1 MGNAIVVEVADVE
14 ACARE
19 PIHLIEA
26 IQGHGALLALADPSL
41 RVVKASA
48 NAGGLLLTESAQL
61 IGQSLAAHAEAL
73 ARTVDEALPRLTGDV
88 LRLAE
93 QRLPDGTRVHAFVH
107 RAGDEVVLE
116 LEPVE
121 GSDGLTEPLRAVAEL
136 SRGLATCDGEF
147 ACVITAREVRG
158 LTGYER
164 VMIYRFADSGD
175 GEVVAESLA
184 PGADSY
190 LGLRFPAS
198 DIPPQARAAF
208 DAVGVRV
215 IVDAT
220 VPDSPLLPPAE
231 RVAGKALDLGRSGL
245 RAVSPIHLEYLR
257 NMGVQASLSAAIR
270 VDGRLWG
277 LIACHHPTPRRAPP
291 AVREVAGLAAS
302 LLAARLTALD
312 RQRLMEAQLR
322 ADAFQRELFA
332 RFSAEGPEWVGDLM
346 RPEAI
351 LPVVHADGAA
361 LYVRG
366 VATTVG
372 DAGGGGTLGPL
383 LERIAERLGSGDLL
397 VVESIAEDFP
407 EAGPVPFAGFLAVRL
422 SPAVGDLLV
431 WTRGEVLR
439 SVLWAG
445 DPRHKVTRDPG
456 TGRLSPRTSFA
467 AWSEQVRGRC
477 APWTTEDL
485 AVARALLAN
494 LRVAI
499 GTVYGAR
506 QVLLESNRRF
516 RDFSHM
522 VAHDLQEPLRA
533 ISGFCDIIQRRYAA
547 TLPVQGQGYLRNA
560 IDGAH
565 RMQRMITDVLAFA
578 TIQNVDSPMV
588 AVDLADAGQEAVSA
602 LRGALAEQDG
612 EVRIGELPVV
622 RGHRRFLVQLL
633 QNLISNAIKYRS
645 ERPPVIGITAQLER
659 GRWLVAVADNGIG
672 IEKEHHQRMFNV
684 FTRVARETVVSGN
697 GIGLALCKS
706 IVELHGGEIW
716 VDSEVGVGTTITC
729 ALPAC

>member
-1 MGNAIVVEVADVE
+1 MVEAVDTE

-26 IQGHGALLALADPSL
+26 VQRHGALVALAGPML

-48 NAGGLLLTESAQL
+48 NIGALFTAPVAQVL
-61 IGQSLAAHAEAL
+61 DQPLAVHAESLAHA
-73 ARTVDEALPRLTGDV
+73 VIQALPRLGGETV
-88 LRLAE
+88 RLGE
-93 QRLPDGTRVHAFVH
+93 QPLPGGTRAHALLH
-107 RAGDEVVLE
+107 RVADALVVE
-116 LEPVE
+116 LEPV
-121 GSDGLTEPLRAVAEL
+121 SADARPSADPLLAVAEL
-136 SRGLATCDGEF
+136 SRGLATCDEAAAG
-147 ACVITAREVRG
+147 AITAREMRRI
-158 LTGYER
+158 TGYER
-164 VMIYRFADSGD
+164 VMIYRFAGNGD
-175 GEVVAESLA
+175 GEVIAESLA

-208 DAVGVRV
+208 AAVGVRT
-215 IVDAT
+215 IVDAAA
-220 VPDSPLLPPAE
+220 PDSPLLPPAE
-231 RVAGKALDLGRSGL
+231 RIAGQALDLGRCGL

-257 NMGVQASLSAAIR
+257 NMRVRASLTAAIH
-270 VDGRLWG
+270 VDGVLWG
-277 LIACHHPTPRRAPP
+277 LIACHHSAPRGAPP
-291 AVREVAGLAAS
+291 EVREVAGLAAS

-312 RQRLMEAQLR
+312 RQTMMEAQLR

-351 LPVVHADGAA
+351 LPVVRADGAA

-366 VATTVG
+366 LTTTVG
-372 DAGGGGTLGPL
+372 ETGGAALRPL
-383 LERIAERLGSGDLL
+383 LERIAERLGGDDLL
-397 VVESIAEDFP
+397 VVESVAEAFP
-407 EAGPVPFAGFLAVRL
+407 DAEPVPFAGLLAVRL

-431 WTRGEVLR
+431 WTRGEALR
-439 SVLWAG
+439 SVRWAG
-445 DPRHKVTRDPG
+445 DPRNKVVRNPDN
-456 TGRLSPRTSFA
+456 GRLSPRTSFA

-477 APWTTEDL
+477 EPWSAVDL

-533 ISGFCDIIQRRYAA
+533 ISGFCDIIQRRYASA
-547 TLPVQGQGYLRNA
+547 LPTQGQDYLRNA

-578 TIQNVDSPMV
+578 TIQSVDAPMV
-588 AVDLADAGQEAVSA
+588 GVDLIEAAQEAVSA
-602 LRGALAEQDG
+602 LRAAVVEQDG
-612 EVRIGELPVV
+612 EVRVGELPVV

-633 QNLISNAIKYRS
+633 QNLIGNAIKYRS
-645 ERPPVIGITAQLER
+645 ERRPEIAITARLEG
-659 GRWLVAVADNGIG
+659 GRWLVAVSDNGIG
-672 IEKEHHQRMFNV
+672 IAKEHHQRMFNV

>member
-1 MGNAIVVEVADVE
+1 MVEAMDAD

-19 PIHLIEA
+19 AIHLIEA
-26 IQGHGALLALADPSL
+26 VQGHGALLALAGPAL
-41 RVVKASA
+41 RVVRASA
-48 NAGGLLLTESAQL
+48 NVGPLFAAETALVLDQP
-61 IGQSLAAHAEAL
+61 LALHAEGL
-73 ARTVDEALPRLTGDV
+73 ARAVIRVLPRLGGETM
-88 LRLAE
+88 
-93 QRLPDGTRVHAFVH
+93 RLPEQILPGGMRVHALLH
-107 RAGDEVVLE
+107 RVGDALVLE
-116 LEPVE
+116 LEPV
-121 GSDGLTEPLRAVAEL
+121 SSAAVVAADPLLAVAEL
-136 SRGLATCDGEF
+136 SRGLATCDEPA
-147 ACVITAREVRG
+147 ACVIAAREVRQ

-164 VMIYRFADSGD
+164 VMIYRFAANGD

-184 PGADSY
+184 PGAASY

-208 DAVGVRV
+208 AAVGVRA
-215 IVDAT
+215 IIDAT
-220 VPDSPLLPPAE
+220 ATDSPLLPPVE
-231 RVAGKALDLGRSGL
+231 RIADEALDLGRCTL
-245 RAVSPIHLEYLR
+245 RAVSPVHLEYLR
-257 NMGVQASLSAAIR
+257 NMRVRASLTAAIR
-270 VDGRLWG
+270 VDGVLWG
-277 LIACHHPTPRRAPP
+277 LIACHHPIPRDAPP
-291 AVREVAGLAAS
+291 AVREVAALAAS
-302 LLAARLTALD
+302 LLAARLTAFD
-312 RQRLMEAQLR
+312 GQRLMEAQLR

-351 LPVVHADGAA
+351 LPVVLADGAA

-366 VATTVG
+366 VVTAVG
-372 DAGGGGTLGPL
+372 DAGAAGAVRPL
-383 LERIAERLGSGDLL
+383 LERIAERIGSGDLL
-397 VVESIAEDFP
+397 VVESIADDFP
-407 EAGPVPFAGFLAVRL
+407 EIGPLPFAGFLAVRL

-431 WTRGEVLR
+431 WTRGEALR
-439 SVLWAG
+439 AVRWAG
-445 DPRHKVTRDPG
+445 DPRHKVVRDPDA
-456 TGRLSPRTSFA
+456 GRLSPRTSFA
-467 AWSEQVRGRC
+467 EWSEQVRGRC

-506 QVLLESNRRF
+506 RVLLESNRRF

-533 ISGFCDIIQRRYAA
+533 IAGFCDIIHRRYAA
-547 TLPVQGQGYLRNA
+547 ALPAQGQEYLRNA
-560 IDGAH
+560 IDGAY

-578 TIQNVDSPMV
+578 TIQSVDAPMV
-588 AVDLADAGQEAVSA
+588 VVDLADATQEAVSA
-602 LRGALAEQDG
+602 LRAVVAEQDG
-612 EVRIGELPVV
+612 EVRVGELPVV

-633 QNLISNAIKYRS
+633 QNLIGNAIKYRS
-645 ERPPVIGITAQLER
+645 ERRPQIGVDARLVD
-659 GRWLVAVADNGIG
+659 GRWLVAVSDNGIG
-672 IEKEHHQRMFNV
+672 IAKEHHQQMFNV

-729 ALPAC
+729 ALPACR

>member
-1 MGNAIVVEVADVE
+1 MVEVLDVE

-19 PIHLIEA
+19 QIHLIEA
-26 IQGHGALLALADPSL
+26 VQGHGALLALDGPAL
-41 RVVKASA
+41 LVVKASA
-48 NAGGLLLTESAQL
+48 NAGALFATATAQVL
-61 IGQSLAAHAEAL
+61 QQPLAVHGPGL
-73 ARTVDEALPRLTGDV
+73 ARAVIEALPRLGGEV

-93 QRLPDGTRVHAFVH
+93 QRLPGGVQAHALLHRV
-107 RAGDEVVLE
+107 GESLVLE
-116 LEPVE
+116 LEPVAACST
-121 GSDGLTEPLRAVAEL
+121 GTADPLLAVAGM
-136 SRGLATCDGEF
+136 SRGLATCDEPE
-147 ACVITAREVRG
+147 ACAIAAREVRQ

-164 VMIYRFADSGD
+164 VMIYRFAANGD

-184 PGADSY
+184 SGADSY
-190 LGLRFPAS
+190 FGLRFPAS

-208 DAVGVRV
+208 DAVGVRS
-215 IVDAT
+215 IVDTEA
-220 VPDSPLLPPAE
+220 PDSPLLPPAA
-231 RVAGKALDLGRSGL
+231 RIAGMAIDLGRCGL

-257 NMGVQASLSAAIR
+257 NMRVRASLTAAIR
-270 VDGRLWG
+270 VDGVLWG
-277 LIACHHPTPRRAPP
+277 LIACHHSAPRRAPP
-291 AVREVAGLAAS
+291 RVREVAGLAAS

-312 RQRLMEAQLR
+312 RQHLMEAQLR

-351 LPVVHADGAA
+351 LPVVRADGAA

-366 VATTVG
+366 AATAVG
-372 DAGGGGTLGPL
+372 EAGGASALRPL
-383 LERIAERLGSGDLL
+383 LERIAERLGGGDLL
-397 VVESIAEDFP
+397 IVESIAEAFP
-407 EAGPVPFAGFLAVRL
+407 GMGEPGPFAGFLAVRL

-431 WTRGEVLR
+431 WTRSEVLR
-439 SVLWAG
+439 TVRWAG
-445 DPRHKVTRDPG
+445 DPRHKVVRDPD

-467 AWSEQVRGRC
+467 AWSEQVQGRC

-547 TLPVQGQGYLRNA
+547 ALPAQGQDYLRNA
-560 IDGAH
+560 IDGAY

-578 TIQNVDSPMV
+578 TIQSVDAPMV
-588 AVDLADAGQEAVSA
+588 AVDLADAAQEAVSV
-602 LRGALAEQDG
+602 LRGAVAEQDG

-633 QNLISNAIKYRS
+633 QNLIGNAIKYRS
-645 ERPPVIGITAQLER
+645 ERRPEIGVDARLVD
-659 GRWLVAVADNGIG
+659 GRWLVAVSDNGIG
-672 IEKEHHQRMFNV
+672 IAKEHHQRMFNV